1 MLCTCSCSALLFPF
15 GCPRANAKPE
25 RPGQLQRGSSRSETC
40 AKGRSELE
48 RVSMATDE
56 QPFEK
61 EVQERIEA
69 GNTSLCWQDKPV
81 ICVWAILN
89 FLSSGVL
96 LLKHENA

>member
-1 MLCTCSCSALLFPF
+1 
-15 GCPRANAKPE
+15 
-25 RPGQLQRGSSRSETC
+25 
-40 AKGRSELE
+40 
-48 RVSMATDE
+48 MATDE

-81 ICVWAILN
+81 ICVRAILN